1 MERKLTAILSA
12 DVEGYSRLM
21 GDDEEATVRTLSE
34 YREAMSRLI
43 EEHKGRVIDS
53 PGDNLLAEFTS
64 AVNAVRCAVVIQGE
78 LRARNVDLPE
88 DRRMNYRIGI
98 NLGDVIVDGERIY
111 GDGVNIAARVE
122 SLAEGGSISVSGTV
136 YDQVA
141 NKLSYAFDNQ
151 GDHTVKNIAEPVRVY
166 AVRWDVEKT
175 AAGKNKPAKRGV
187 WIAAVVIVAVFVVI
201 SIGVIFWDKVKTLEK
216 PTVEETTPPP
226 VSEIPSIAVLPFRD
240 MSPEKD
246 QEYFC
251 EGIAE
256 ELLNAFTKVAGLR
269 VAARTSSFRFK
280 DEAVSTIG
288 KLLNVTTVLEGSVRK
303 DGNNLRITAQLINV
317 TDGFHLWSDT
327 YDRELKNIFA
337 IQDEISQAIAKALHL
352 TLSGE
357 ETASLV
363 KTNTKN
369 SEAYDHYLLGRY
381 LWNKRAEGTDQ
392 SEEAYKVAIEHF
404 KEAVALDP
412 DFALAYSG
420 LADAYTMSYYVRGVD
435 SSVIVPLA
443 KEAAAKALELGP
455 ELAEAH
461 TSYGLSIMYDGDT
474 KLYLPNPE
482 IERVFKRAIELN
494 PNYAIAH
501 HFLRNIFFFS
511 GRMDEAIDSARKA
524 LELEPF
530 LLLYNRDLG
539 ESLLRARQHNAAIEQ
554 LQRTLEIYPAVAGSS
569 TLPILFEAFLF
580 ENRFEEAER
589 TILRWAELTGKS
601 KEGEDAIRLFVSLVK
616 EHARTGEPIF
626 IPADFESVLRANEF
640 FYPAVFVYSLL
651 GQKEKAFEL
660 LEQYY
665 DGGKRVPWMALRY
678 QYFDSIRSEP
688 RFIALMQKVGLVE
701 EE

>member
-21 GDDEEATVRTLSE
+21 GEDEEATVKTLNV

-64 AVNAVRCAVVIQGE
+64 AVNAVQCAVVIQGE
-78 LRARNVDLPE
+78 LRARNIALAE
-88 DRRMNYRIGI
+88 DRRMRYRIGI

-122 SLAEGGSISVSGTV
+122 SLAEGGGISVSGTV

-187 WIAAVVIVAVFVVI
+187 WIAAVVVVAVFAVI
-201 SIGVIFWDKVKTLEK
+201 GIGVVFLDKVKTLEK
-216 PTVEETTPPP
+216 PTVEETTPPTI
-226 VSEIPSIAVLPFRD
+226 SEIPSIAVLPFRD
-240 MSPEKD
+240 MSPQKD

-256 ELLNAFTKVAGLR
+256 ELLNAFTKVAGQR

-280 DEAVSTIG
+280 DEAISTIG

-327 YDRELKNIFA
+327 YNRELKNIFA
-337 IQDEISQAIAKALHL
+337 IQDEISHAIAQALHL

-357 ETASLV
+357 EAASLV
-363 KTNTKN
+363 KTYTENI
-369 SEAYDHYLLGRY
+369 EAYDHYIRGRY
-381 LWNKRAEGTDQ
+381 LWNKRAEMTEQ
-392 SEEAYKVAIEHF
+392 SEEAYKVALEHF

-412 DFALAYSG
+412 NYALAYSG
-420 LADAYTMSYYVRGVD
+420 LADAYTKSFYVRGVD
-435 SSVIVPLA
+435 IRVNVQLA

-455 ELAEAH
+455 DLAEAH

-501 HFLRNIFFFS
+501 HFLRNLYFFS
-511 GRMDEAIDSARKA
+511 GRFDEAIDSARKA

-530 LLLYNRDLG
+530 LFLYNRDLG
-539 ESLLRARQHNAAIEQ
+539 ESLLFARQHNAAIEQ
-554 LQRTLEIYPAVAGSS
+554 LQRTLEIYPDAAGSS
-569 TLPILFEAFLF
+569 ALSLLWEAFLF

-589 TILRWAELTGKS
+589 TKLRWAELKGIS
-601 KEGEDAIRLFVSLVK
+601 KEGEDAIRLLVSHVK

-626 IPADFESVLRANEF
+626 IPADLESILIPKIF
-640 FYPAVFVYSLL
+640 FYPAVVYSFL
-651 GQKEKAFEL
+651 GQKEKTLER
-660 LEQYY
+660 LEQAY
-665 DGGKRVPWMALRY
+665 DDDEGLRGPWYGLRY
-678 QYFDSIRSEP
+678 QYFDFIRSEP
-688 RFIALMQKVGLVE
+688 RFIALMQKVGLE